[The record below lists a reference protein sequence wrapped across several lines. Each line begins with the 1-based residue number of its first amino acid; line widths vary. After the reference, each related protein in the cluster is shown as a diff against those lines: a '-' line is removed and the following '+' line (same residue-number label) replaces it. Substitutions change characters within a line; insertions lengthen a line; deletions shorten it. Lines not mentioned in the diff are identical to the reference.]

1 MCILLGPSITFY
13 GIVFLRQWRIVR
25 LTPTL
30 SCIASASEGRDRKAL
45 YAAFFGASRLLECI
59 DEDAKRI
66 MRTPS
71 LIELRDPSFPYIS
84 ELTNPSAP
92 EEVCKFEILGLCHPA
107 RDDRLL
113 YIAETSNGRNIVL
126 KFTRRYSIELHLFCA
141 ERGRGPNILG
151 FKRLPGDWCVVAMEH
166 LSKSVHPS
174 ESPHLGTLYKT
185 WIRDLEELV
194 QSFHNVDLVHG
205 DLREPNIICNGE
217 TVMLIDF
224 DWGGRVGDARYPSGR
239 LSAEL
244 TDGRTSTNPSISKD
258 DDRRVLRNTLKS
270 IEAEAWVISKLPT

>member
-1 MCILLGPSITFY
+1 MYILLGPSITFY
-13 GIVFLRQWRIVR
+13 AIVFLRQWRVVR
-25 LTPTL
+25 LTPTF

-45 YAAFFGASRLLECI
+45 YAAFFGASRLLERI
-59 DEDAKRI
+59 EEDAKRI

-84 ELTNPSAP
+84 ELTNPNAP
-92 EEVCKFEILGLCHPA
+92 EEVCKFEIHSLCYPA

-113 YIAETSNGRNIVL
+113 YFAKTSDGRSIIL
-126 KFTRRYSIELHLFCA
+126 KFARRYSIELHLFCA
-141 ERGRGPNILG
+141 ERGHAPNILG
-151 FKRLPGDWCVVAMEH
+151 FQRLPGDWCVVAMEH
-166 LSKSVHPS
+166 ISKSVHPS

-185 WIRDLEELV
+185 WIRDLEKLV
-194 QSFHNVDLVHG
+194 QSFHSVDLVHG

-244 TDGRTSTNPSISKD
+244 TDGRTSTSPSISKD
-258 DDRRVLRNTLKS
+258 DDRRVLQNTLKR
-270 IEAEAWVISKLPT
+270 IEAKACM